1 MFIASESLK
10 SEGLTTSTSTESISF
25 FPFFLKRSPFG
36 LKKEV
41 RGFLFLSKLGRFSE
55 VKAVF
60 SKFTVSRELGLESEE
75 KLPSVLSVYV
85 KELRTRKIKVDEKDL
100 EEKAEKNGLLSL
112 EELCFLRDF
121 LGKVFEEGQFLVDAM
136 VSVSCN
142 EKVRVSLFRRVSGE
156 GEGTFS
162 LVKTKKFNLKKEQD
176 VKLLLNFLKKHEWC
190 QWKVFLE
197 AGRVYLIEPP
207 RCYECGGVASVEVK
221 SREVSLSLC
230 FSCYFSILKKVGT
243 KLIK

>member
-60 SKFTVSRELGLESEE
+60 SKFTVSRELGLESE
-75 KLPSVLSVYV
+75 KRLPSVLSVYV

-197 AGRVYLIEPP
+197 AGRIYLIEPL
-207 RCYECGGVASVEVK
+207 RCYECENVASIELKLGEVN
-221 SREVSLSLC
+221 LSLC
-230 FSCYFSILKKVGT
+230 LTCYFNRKK
-243 KLIK
+243 LL